1 MEKKIKSM
9 CVDEKT
15 YKNIVA
21 YARSVGRSASS
32 MLEQYMRHVLKKVS
46 KK

>member
-9 CVDEKT
+9 CVDEKI
-15 YKNIVA
+15 YKDFVT
-21 YARSVGRSASS
+21 YARSIGRSASS
-32 MLEQYMRHVLKKVS
+32 MLEQYMRQVLKKAS